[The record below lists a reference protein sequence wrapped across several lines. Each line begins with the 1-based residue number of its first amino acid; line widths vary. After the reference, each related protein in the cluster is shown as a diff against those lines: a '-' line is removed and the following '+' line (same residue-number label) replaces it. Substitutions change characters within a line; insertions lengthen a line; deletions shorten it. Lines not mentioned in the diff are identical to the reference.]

1 MFYFIFNCFQLSLSA
16 QQPIPESS
24 IYIQDSL
31 LIPTRSGIDISA
43 IIVRKKTN
51 LKPLPA
57 ILFYTTYHQG
67 PNDSNFAK
75 ASADR
80 DYVGIVAYARG
91 IKTDLK
97 YYTPYENESTDIYD
111 ILDYISKQPWCNGSI
126 GMYGGSYT
134 GFSQWATVKKIHP
147 ALKTIVPQ
155 VAVMP
160 GFDTPMENNVQLNL
174 SLYWPHHSI
183 YKMPPIKRSLPFEWY
198 DDGVAFNRMDSMA
211 GYTNLIFQKWINHTT
226 YDSYWKSMVPTQE
239 EYKNINIPILTTTGY
254 YDDSQLGALQ
264 YFKLHTK
271 HNPKANHYVVIGPY
285 DHWGGQR
292 KAAENL
298 KDYQIDS
305 IAHLN
310 MMTLA
315 YEWLDFILKGKP
327 KPALLKDKVN
337 YQVMGTNSWKHA
349 SSLSQ
354 INNDTLLFYLD
365 QRKLSTQKPKT
376 KKYEKQTVDF
386 KDRESQNNYYTPKI
400 IFDSLVIS
408 NGVTYISEP
417 LQKDFEITGSFTG
430 NLTTT
435 INKKDMD
442 ISLALYELMPD
453 GNYFF
458 LTRYL
463 GRASYTQDNSQRSLL
478 HPNKKNTLPI
488 KNTRFVSK
496 KITKGS
502 RLIILLN
509 INKHPFEIIN
519 YGSGKP
525 VPTETIKDAGNPL
538 EIKWHNESF
547 IKIPIWTD

>member
-1 MFYFIFNCFQLSLSA
+1 MRKKKTHYCFILFLIAFSSLLSA

-183 YKMPPIKRSLPFEWY
+183 YKMPPKEVCLLS
-198 DDGVAFNRMDSMA
+198 G
-211 GYTNLIFQKWINHTT
+211 
-226 YDSYWKSMVPTQE
+226 
-239 EYKNINIPILTTTGY
+239 
-254 YDDSQLGALQ
+254 
-264 YFKLHTK
+264 
-271 HNPKANHYVVIGPY
+271 
-285 DHWGGQR
+285 
-292 KAAENL
+292 
-298 KDYQIDS
+298 
-305 IAHLN
+305 
-310 MMTLA
+310 MMM
-315 YEWLDFILKGKP
+315 E
-327 KPALLKDKVN
+327 
-337 YQVMGTNSWKHA
+337 
-349 SSLSQ
+349 
-354 INNDTLLFYLD
+354 
-365 QRKLSTQKPKT
+365 
-376 KKYEKQTVDF
+376 
-386 KDRESQNNYYTPKI
+386 
-400 IFDSLVIS
+400 
-408 NGVTYISEP
+408 
-417 LQKDFEITGSFTG
+417 
-430 NLTTT
+430 
-435 INKKDMD
+435 
-442 ISLALYELMPD
+442 
-453 GNYFF
+453 
-458 LTRYL
+458 
-463 GRASYTQDNSQRSLL
+463 
-478 HPNKKNTLPI
+478 
-488 KNTRFVSK
+488 
-496 KITKGS
+496 
-502 RLIILLN
+502 
-509 INKHPFEIIN
+509 
-519 YGSGKP
+519 
-525 VPTETIKDAGNPL
+525 
-538 EIKWHNESF
+538 
-547 IKIPIWTD
+547 